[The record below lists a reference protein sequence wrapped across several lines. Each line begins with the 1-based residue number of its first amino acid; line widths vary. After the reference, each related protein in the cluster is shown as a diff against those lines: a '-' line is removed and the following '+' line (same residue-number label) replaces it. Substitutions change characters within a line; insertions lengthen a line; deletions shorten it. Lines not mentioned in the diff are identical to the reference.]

1 MMFTGTLWTNRMLY
15 LPHDHN
21 SSIHLCFVAYFSLA
35 HFSIIFKQTL
45 TNTLFTFILISAT
58 INLLQPKMI
67 RIYLLRGVTILM
79 SSIFI
84 YKLLDL
90 QVINTNY
97 ETLSEN
103 NVLLEIAEYP
113 ERGFIYDRNGK
124 LLVANQPAYDVMII
138 PENALPF
145 DTIAFCDLTGIG
157 KKRLIYNLKKQE
169 DIPNV
174 CPQ

>member
-1 MMFTGTLWTNRMLY
+1 
-15 LPHDHN
+15 
-21 SSIHLCFVAYFSLA
+21 
-35 HFSIIFKQTL
+35 
-45 TNTLFTFILISAT
+45 
-58 INLLQPKMI
+58 MI
-67 RIYLLRGVTILM
+67 RIYLLRGVTILI

-103 NVLLEIAEYP
+103 NAVLEIAEYP

-138 PENALPF
+138 PENVLPF
-145 DTIAFCDLTGIG
+145 DTIAFCDLTDIS

-174 CPQ
+174 SPL